1 MRAIEIYAN
10 KTQHNGRQWKPNKN
24 RDNLQL
30 QSLCHS
36 LPATIIAIITI
47 AIIIIT
53 NLARYR

>member
-1 MRAIEIYAN
+1 MPTKHSTTAGSG
-10 KTQHNGRQWKPNKN
+10 KQNKN